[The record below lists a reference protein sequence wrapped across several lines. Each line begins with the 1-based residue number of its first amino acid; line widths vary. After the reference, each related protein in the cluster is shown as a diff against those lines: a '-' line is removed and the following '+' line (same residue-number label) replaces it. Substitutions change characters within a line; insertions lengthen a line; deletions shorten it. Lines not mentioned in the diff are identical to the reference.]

1 MSGRRVSFGVRSAYA
16 PLGGG
21 FQCTTWA
28 SFGEPGSVRRRHEV
42 VRARD
47 PRPKRGAAGNL
58 KSEELPETSRRC
70 LTRPIPQ
77 VGDTRVAKDAM
88 HPTIQQARLLQ
99 SAELRGDLSRG
110 SAAQVV
116 IAHLAESALSGLDAH
131 GLLALAAELIAEALD
146 VEFLAILHQRNPGES
161 LVVEAGRGWG
171 MGVTPGEATVPSGHG
186 SQAGYTLLAGEPVL
200 VEDLASDDRFEVP
213 SLYVEHGIVSGM
225 SVVIGGESRP
235 YGVLEVHTRERRGFT
250 AEQSH
255 FLQSAANVLGAAY
268 TNIQTRLRS
277 ERDAAARE
285 RRIQYHAALAK
296 CAQSLLASGGEDR
309 LDRAV
314 DALLAASRA
323 SCVFVERNLADGAAG
338 MGSRRVAE
346 SVVPGT
352 PGYGETDT
360 RRDVMSW
367 DRMPTTR
374 TALEAGD
381 CISSVAP
388 GLEDSER
395 DVWAERS
402 AGITSEIKSPI
413 FVDGEWAGLIG
424 LTERETAREWTD
436 EDRSLLAAAATM
448 IGAYWE
454 RDGAR
459 DALVEMV
466 RSKNL
471 FLASVSHELRAPIT
485 TVVGTSEILR
495 DESLDLSDEERA
507 ELLDMV
513 VSEGTDLVNIVSD
526 LLAAAKA
533 DSGTLTVSRVS
544 VSLRAQVAQVL
555 EGIHQDS
562 GARIEISGE
571 SVQGI
576 GDPGRVRQIVR
587 NLVANAQRYGGETI
601 RVELAQGTERAILR
615 VCDNGSGVPEDE
627 RERIFEPYASA
638 HGVHA
643 HAGSIGLGLA
653 VSRELARLMG
663 GDLTYRYQ
671 NDESVFELTL
681 PVSA

>member
-1 MSGRRVSFGVRSAYA
+1 
-16 PLGGG
+16 
-21 FQCTTWA
+21 
-28 SFGEPGSVRRRHEV
+28 
-42 VRARD
+42 
-47 PRPKRGAAGNL
+47 
-58 KSEELPETSRRC
+58 
-70 LTRPIPQ
+70 
-77 VGDTRVAKDAM
+77 
-88 HPTIQQARLLQ
+88 
-99 SAELRGDLSRG
+99 
-110 SAAQVV
+110 
-116 IAHLAESALSGLDAH
+116 
-131 GLLALAAELIAEALD
+131 
-146 VEFLAILHQRNPGES
+146 
-161 LVVEAGRGWG
+161 

-402 AGITSEIKSPI
+402 AGIASEIKSPI

-495 DESLDLSDEERA
+495 DESLDLSAEERA

-601 RVELAQGTERAILR
+601 RVELAQGTEPRSCVCATTDPACRRTNENGSSNRTQVHMAFTLTPGRLVLGSPFRANSLASWAVTSPTAIKTTKVSSSSRCRFPPEALSRPVRTLAEDDPSVSSHLNAVGRSDPDLERCRVEPLCELITIRLCQIHRWSVRNRRARSLPQVPAGRHLILR
-615 VCDNGSGVPEDE
+615 SVARWYFSTCRSWSECGVFTTSGSKSRSGTGRRRTSVRSCGPELH
-627 RERIFEPYASA
+627 FHP
-638 HGVHA
+638 
-643 HAGSIGLGLA
+643 
-653 VSRELARLMG
+653 
-663 GDLTYRYQ
+663 
-671 NDESVFELTL
+671 
-681 PVSA
+681 